1 MLHVDYLGFIPFNNS
16 ICYQSV
22 IAVCLG
28 ILISFPRKQCYY
40 WFKLLFLV
48 SFSFIYSL
56 DCLTCCFY
64 ICTYGRIAGRSKK
77 ALKSPCG
84 PSGHQHKGLQLN
96 VYERLLFWLS
106 NHRIS
111 SDHRI
116 SKNLTAPLPYYS
128 FYTPPPP
135 LLPHERLPLLYR
147 TGICQ
152 YSRTFY
158 STTSLFRVLFVHTS
172 KFETFSMPLIA
183 TSPGTPHP
191 ILFIRPHKIPLYKTV

>member
-135 LLPHERLPLLYR
+135 FCRMKDFLYFIALVFANIRGRFTQRPLCFGYSSFTHLSSKLFQCLL
-147 TGICQ
+147 
-152 YSRTFY
+152 
-158 STTSLFRVLFVHTS
+158 
-172 KFETFSMPLIA
+172 
-183 TSPGTPHP
+183 
-191 ILFIRPHKIPLYKTV
+191 